1 MGTRV
6 YEKARACLR
15 QLIPV
20 AFFLITHPVLAEDGS
35 TDPSTI
41 RIGNYE
47 VGRGLPLGDSGITLG
62 GYATAR
68 YDDVRGRN
76 PRLTA
81 DHLSLM
87 LWWEGSGRF
96 KFFSEA
102 DLEEGLATR
111 RAGADEERFLAL
123 ERFYLDYAVSDS
135 VNIRLGKYL
144 TPIGRWNQIHADPLV
159 WTTSRPMVT
168 RAVFPLTATGGMVQ
182 GTVSVG
188 NREMD
193 YAVFLS
199 AGTELRRKPAED
211 PFSEARGMHFNL
223 PLSDNLQVGL
233 SVADFEQEATR
244 GQRKRLAGMDFL
256 WSKKRWEIT
265 GEAVYRN
272 FSEGASQTEKGGFV
286 QVVAP
291 VSGRLYAV
299 GRVESFRFAGT
310 DKSARN
316 WVAGVNYRYNRA
328 LSLKAEVVGGSHL
341 QEGTPEGFLASLS
354 VLF

>member
-1 MGTRV
+1 MGIRV
-6 YEKARACLR
+6 YEKARGFLR
-15 QLIPV
+15 LFCP
-20 AFFLITHPVLAEDGS
+20 AALLLAALPGFADDGQP
-35 TDPSTI
+35 DASTI
-41 RIGNYE
+41 RLGNYE
-47 VGRGLPLGDSGITLG
+47 LGRGLPLGDSGVTVG

-68 YDDVRGRN
+68 YDDVRGRDS
-76 PRLTA
+76 RLTA

-102 DLEEGLATR
+102 DLEEGFATR

-123 ERFYLDYAVSDS
+123 ERFYLDYAFSDS

-168 RAVFPLTATGGMVQ
+168 QAVFPLTATGGMVQ
-182 GTVSVG
+182 GTLSLG
-188 NREMD
+188 GREMD

-211 PFSEARGMHFNL
+211 PFSEARGVHLNL
-223 PLSDNLQVGL
+223 PVSDALQVGL
-233 SVADFEQEATR
+233 SVADFEQESTR
-244 GQRKRLAGMDFL
+244 GQRKRLAGVDFM
-256 WSKKRWEIT
+256 WSRQRWEIT
-265 GEAVYRN
+265 GEGIYRRS
-272 FSEGASQTEKGGFV
+272 SEGATQAEKGGFV
-286 QVVAP
+286 QIVAP
-291 VSGRLYAV
+291 LGGRLYAV
-299 GRVESFRFAGT
+299 ARVEALRLAAT
-310 DKSARN
+310 DKTSRN
-316 WVAGVNYRYNRA
+316 WVAGLNYRYNRA